1 MTQLNFVL
9 LMQPSGEQGGN
20 PMQMLLFMGII
31 VVVFYFFMIR
41 PQMKRRKEIQ
51 RFRSEM
57 KQGDKIMTIG
67 GIHGKVNAIKEDS
80 NTVIIEVENGM
91 LLKVDKNAIIKDSTD
106 MMMQK

>member
-1 MTQLNFVL
+1 
-9 LMQPSGEQGGN
+9 MQPSGEQGGN

-51 RFRSEM
+51 KFRNEM

-67 GIHGKVNAIKEDS
+67 GIHGKVNAIKD
-80 NTVIIEVENGM
+80 NAIIIEVEGGM
-91 LLKVDKNAIIKDSTD
+91 LLKVDKNAVIKDSSD
-106 MMMQK
+106 IMMQK